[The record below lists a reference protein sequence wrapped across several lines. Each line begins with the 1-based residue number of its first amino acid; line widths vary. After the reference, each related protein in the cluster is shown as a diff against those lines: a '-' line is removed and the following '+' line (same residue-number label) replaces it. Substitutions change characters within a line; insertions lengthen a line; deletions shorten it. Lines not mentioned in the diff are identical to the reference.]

1 VHKGRGMLVMARRGR
16 FSSFLFYLVG
26 LLMVAGAGFGG
37 LRLWQQK
44 DAQLV
49 ASREA
54 LAEGVAKGPAVQVAT
69 IMQGPKER
77 LITLLG
83 DTRPYQTATLY
94 GKVSGYIRSIPVDRG
109 DHVKAGQ
116 VVAEVESAETDRQY
130 DAAVSDLEN
139 KRKNAERERDLKAR
153 GWTSVQAADLANT
166 AYRMAESAVAQLE
179 VMKSYE
185 VLRAPFDGTVT
196 ARFVDMG
203 VLVQSSVTSQS
214 NNQPVMTI
222 ADLSKLRVDVY
233 VEQRDVPFVHVG
245 DMADVVD
252 GSNPDRHVRARIAR
266 TSDVLDPRTRTLFV
280 ELDIDNSEG
289 FLVPGAF
296 AYVTLHVPITS
307 YPAIPVAAL
316 LVRGTSTFIAN
327 VGGDSLVHLQPVKVA
342 STDGTQASLAE
353 GARVGDR
360 VALNLPD
367 EVGDGSRVRPIEN
380 NR

>member
-1 VHKGRGMLVMARRGR
+1 MLVMARRGR
-16 FSSFLFYLVG
+16 FGSFVVYLVG
-26 LLMVAGAGFGG
+26 LLMVAGAAFGG

-54 LAEGVAKGPAVQVAT
+54 LAQGVALGPAVQVAT
-69 IMQGPKER
+69 ILQGPKER

-94 GKVSGYIRSIPVDRG
+94 GKVSGYVRSIPVDRG
-109 DHVKAGQ
+109 DRVKTGQ
-116 VVAEVESAETDRQY
+116 VVAEVESAEIDRQY

-139 KRKNAERERDLKAR
+139 KRRNAGRARDLVTR
-153 GWTSVQAADLANT
+153 GWTSVQAADLADT
-166 AYRMAESAVAQLE
+166 SYRMAEAAVAQLA

-196 ARFVDMG
+196 ARFVDLG
-203 VLVQSSVTSQS
+203 VLVQSSVTSQT
-214 NNQPVMTI
+214 NNQPVITI
-222 ADLSKLRVDVY
+222 ADLSRLRVDVY

-245 DMADVVD
+245 DMADVTD

-280 ELDIDNSEG
+280 ELDVDNSEG
-289 FLVPGAF
+289 FLVPGSF
-296 AYVTLHVPITS
+296 AYVTLHVPITA

-342 STDGTQASLAE
+342 STDGTHASLAE

-367 EVGDGSRVRPIEN
+367 EVADGSRVRPIEAAS
-380 NR
+380 R